1 MFCFDYI
8 SNLGYLIPKGTFW
21 RSLKKCKKNQ
31 FFWHIFSSNC
41 CQYWKIEFRCLV
53 YPKTFIFY
61 PKKMKTSER
70 KQFWKIRNCA
80 PLEALWGVPPLCPL
94 DIFLKYF
101 FETFHMPIAFNKQFR
116 HFNAGTNSAH
126 FGTKFLQPLHWTDGN
141 KSLFR
146 VHSSHPIYSRFHV
159 NQNKNQPLTLIL
171 KILQGFHLFHFL
183 PSKWRC

>member
-8 SNLGYLIPKGTFW
+8 SHLRYLIPKSTFW

-70 KQFWKIRNCA
+70 KQFWKIQNCA
-80 PLEALWGVPPLCPL
+80 PLEALWGIPPKWMISVIALYQNP
-94 DIFLKYF
+94 DIL
-101 FETFHMPIAFNKQFR
+101 TTLRVLGNPC
-116 HFNAGTNSAH
+116 SAA
-126 FGTKFLQPLHWTDGN
+126 
-141 KSLFR
+141 S
-146 VHSSHPIYSRFHV
+146 IYS
-159 NQNKNQPLTLIL
+159 PLLGNPQCNEAPARL
-171 KILQGFHLFHFL
+171 SLLLLLFGYLCHSRDTREML
-183 PSKWRC
+183 